1 MNCKICSGY
10 QYKVQVQEQSVAG
23 CSTNYDTEAECC
35 GSTAAAQPMAHN
47 CEAESVPQ
55 SVACNAMARTTKDL
69 TAAPKQSTIVAQF
82 AVCNAQ

>member
-1 MNCKICSGY
+1 M
-10 QYKVQVQEQSVAG
+10 AG
-23 CSTNYDTEAECC
+23 CSKNYEAECC

>member
-1 MNCKICSGY
+1 M
-10 QYKVQVQEQSVAG
+10 AG
-23 CSTNYDTEAECC
+23 CSTNYEAECC
-35 GSTAAAQPMAHN
+35 GSTAAQSVAHN

>member
-1 MNCKICSGY
+1 M
-10 QYKVQVQEQSVAG
+10 AG
-23 CSTNYDTEAECC
+23 CSTNDDTEAECC
-35 GSTAAAQPMAHN
+35 GSTAAQSVAHN
-47 CEAESVPQ
+47 CQAESVPQ

>member
-1 MNCKICSGY
+1 M
-10 QYKVQVQEQSVAG
+10 AG
-23 CSTNYDTEAECC
+23 CSTNYDT
-35 GSTAAAQPMAHN
+35 AAQSVAHN